1 MNYRK
6 IYESAK
12 LNEELLQ
19 EFNFKKAA
27 AIGLMGLGLASGAF
41 AKSNKSLTKQGI
53 FNNFENGRAL
63 VAIAETDNQYGVYAE
78 RIQSTKMCNFY
89 LVNGKEKIFFAR
101 GVPDIDSNSFSSM
114 QYKNAKSMNL
124 FMYDSDFKDALV
136 RAYKLAL
143 SD

>member
-12 LNEELLQ
+12 LDEELLQ
-19 EFNFKKAA
+19 EFNLKKALA
-27 AIGLMGLGLASGAF
+27 VGLMGLGLASGAF

-53 FNNFENGRAL
+53 FNNYENGRAL
-63 VAIAETDNQYGVYAE
+63 VAIAETDNQYGIYAE

-89 LVNGKEKIFFAR
+89 LVNGKEKLFFAR
-101 GVPDIDSNSFSSM
+101 GVPDINSNFSLM
-114 QYKNAKSMNL
+114 QYKNKNSMNT
-124 FMYDSDFKDALV
+124 FNDNNDFKDALV

>member
-12 LNEELLQ
+12 LDEELLQ

-27 AIGLMGLGLASGAF
+27 AVGLMGLGLASGAF

-53 FNNFENGRAL
+53 FNNYENGRAL
-63 VAIAETDNQYGVYAE
+63 VAIAETDNQYGIYAE

-89 LVNGKEKIFFAR
+89 LVNGKEKLFFAR
-101 GVPDIDSNSFSSM
+101 GVPDINSNFSLM
-114 QYKNAKSMNL
+114 QYKNKNSMNT
-124 FMYDSDFKDALV
+124 FNDNNDFKDALV